1 MKEIKFKRKLRE
13 HSIIRTIIQK
23 CVCRIKEIP
32 QYQILKYESQLIRDI
47 MNVVNEQLSNERKI
61 EKVVDKKEI
70 VKEVYKS
77 VFKEEINEDLE
88 NYINKKINFLLDTKI
103 VKKKKLIIKVLKY
116 VVKKVLK

>member
-1 MKEIKFKRKLRE
+1 MEEIKFKGKLRE
-13 HSIIRTIIQK
+13 HSVIHTIIQK

-32 QYQILKYESQLIRDI
+32 EYQILKYESQLIRDI

-77 VFKEEINEDLE
+77 VFKDELNQDLE
-88 NYINKKINFLLDTKI
+88 DYLDKTIDFLLDTKI
-103 VKKKKLIIKVLKY
+103 VKNKN
-116 VVKKVLK
+116 